1 MIRFLGLEDKPRFR
15 RQPQPRSPPGLPLA
29 RELALPLLRHPEIWG
44 KSPEPVMSS
53 VSDTWAGAGSWPGM
67 ETVRP
72 GDAWP
77 GGSDPVAVAISGGA
91 IVAPSTPTGMIGQS

>member
-1 MIRFLGLEDKPRFR
+1 
-15 RQPQPRSPPGLPLA
+15 
-29 RELALPLLRHPEIWG
+29 
-44 KSPEPVMSS
+44 MSLI
-53 VSDTWAGAGSWPGM
+53 SDAWAEAGPWPGM